1 MLGISRMALVKPA
14 NLSELTETKSK
25 LTSDFPS
32 CHEELA
38 KGSVALKGKQIIK
51 FNKSDKE
58 NVLQ

>member
-1 MLGISRMALVKPA
+1 MALVKPA

>member
-1 MLGISRMALVKPA
+1 MALVKPA
-14 NLSELTETKSK
+14 NLSELTETKKNK